1 MDDTPNVT
9 NKNIKATVDK
19 EYAAKP
25 HGGSK
30 TPGIMIGM
38 VVILLILFG
47 LALVVFFLA
56 FNHPPT
62 HEITVVNNSLAP
74 MNILFGI
81 TNSSNT
87 EFLPVLTLAAGQNHT
102 YRATPGTE
110 VIVQGFRTGDI
121 IVTSGLNP
129 FTTVSLILA
138 SLGFTGKQQITD
150 GTVIITG
157 SSNITSYSLDFYGVS
172 VQGGYNVPISI
183 YASNYFSQDPVN
195 PFSCRGPNWTHTIT
209 ATGPNACPTELQ
221 SPSSNYQVCL
231 NPCTEFGTTGFCCTA
246 PNSCSMTSGCQQG
259 WDPFTYYTVF
269 ADACPNCQ
277 ITNCDLLKYSCSSN
291 TGVLSQYTIVFLP
304 S

>member
-1 MDDTPNVT
+1 MDDNPDIKTTVD
-9 NKNIKATVDK
+9 KDHVKATVDR

-56 FNHPPT
+56 FNYPPS
-62 HEITVVNNSLAP
+62 HEIIVQNNSAQP
-74 MNILFGI
+74 MNVLFGI
-81 TNSSNT
+81 ANKSNV
-87 EFLPVLTLAAGQNHT
+87 EFLPVLVLAAGQNHT

-110 VIVQGFRTGDI
+110 VIVQGFRNGDI

-129 FTTVSLILA
+129 FTTVNLTLA
-138 SLGFTGKQQITD
+138 AVGFNGKQQITD
-150 GTVIITG
+150 GTVIING
-157 SSNITSYSLDFYGVS
+157 SANSTNYSLDFYGVS
-172 VQGGYNVPISI
+172 VQGGYNTPISI

-195 PFSCRGPNWTHTIT
+195 PFSCRGPSWSHTIT

-231 NPCTEFGTTGFCCTA
+231 NP
-246 PNSCSMTSGCQQG
+246 
-259 WDPFTYYTVF
+259 
-269 ADACPNCQ
+269 
-277 ITNCDLLKYSCSSN
+277 
-291 TGVLSQYTIVFLP
+291 
-304 S
+304 